1 MVVDRA
7 GRTLYESPSALGL
20 RGRPPSPEGLP
31 RALVQATLAAEDR
44 RFFLHPGVDP
54 LALARAAW
62 NDLRAGRVVEGG
74 STLTQQTVK
83 LLLAAG
89 EPRPRSLRAKLREAL
104 LALRLE
110 ARLGKPEILG
120 LYLSLAPYGGQLVGA
135 EAASRDYFGVGP
147 ELLTPAQ
154 AAFLAGLPQRPSGFD
169 PRRSFERARQRQL
182 QVLARMREAG
192 ALDDAGLAAARAER
206 LRLRPRSRPRLA
218 PHFIE
223 RALAQA
229 GAGAARI
236 ETTLDAELQREVAGI
251 LRAHAPR
258 LAEHGA
264 RNAAVAV
271 LDNASGGWLAWAGS
285 SDFDPEAPGAAIDG
299 VVSPRQPG
307 SALKPFTYALAL
319 ERGFTPASALPD
331 VPQHFATAEPGV
343 AYAPRNYDGRFR
355 GPLLLR
361 PALAGSENVPAV
373 WTLSRLGV
381 PPLLRLLRRAGLSTL
396 DRAADHYGLALT
408 MGDAEVR
415 LDELVAAYASFAR
428 GGRRAAPRLLRGFAR
443 GGGVELLPG
452 QAQVPL
458 VSERTAFWVADVLSD
473 ADARAWAFGRG
484 GSLELPFRVCAKTGT
499 SSAYRDNWT
508 LGFTR
513 EVTVGVWVGN
523 HDRSPLRASSGVTGA
538 APIFRDV
545 MLAAQRRARGA
556 AADEDW
562 LHAPEGLERRPVCA
576 LSGLEAAQACP
587 RTRSEWL
594 PSRGRRPACSW
605 HREAEGRSV
614 TVWPAEYRAWAAAAG
629 LVERLPATA
638 RPGAPR
644 ASAERAG
651 LRIVNPPQGAVYLV
665 DPTLRAEFQTLPLRA
680 AAPDRQAPL
689 RWSIDGRA
697 LGASPPDAA
706 LEWPLERGRHT
717 IEVSDGRGR
726 ASASVVVR

>member
-1 MVVDRA
+1 
-7 GRTLYESPSALGL
+7 
-20 RGRPPSPEGLP
+20 
-31 RALVQATLAAEDR
+31 
-44 RFFLHPGVDP
+44 
-54 LALARAAW
+54 
-62 NDLRAGRVVEGG
+62 VEGG

-89 EPRPRSLRAKLREAL
+89 QAPGPRSLPAKLREAA

-110 ARLGKPEILG
+110 ARLRKPEILA

-147 ELLTPAQ
+147 EALTPAQ
-154 AAFLAGLPQRPSGFD
+154 AAFLAGLPQRPSGFN
-169 PRRSFERARQRQL
+169 PRRSFERARERQG
-182 QVLARMREAG
+182 QVLARMRSAG
-192 ALDDAGLAAARAER
+192 ALDDTGLAAARAER
-206 LRLRPRSRPRLA
+206 LQLRPRSRPLLA
-218 PHFIE
+218 PHFVE
-223 RALAQA
+223 RALEQA
-229 GAGAARI
+229 GAGAVRI
-236 ETTLDAELQREVAGI
+236 ETTLDADLQREVAGI
-251 LRAHAPR
+251 LRAHAAR

-285 SDFDPEAPGAAIDG
+285 SDFAPEAPGAAIDG

-331 VPQHFATAEPGV
+331 VAQHFATAEPGV

-396 DRAADHYGLALT
+396 DRAADHYGLGLT
-408 MGDAEVR
+408 LGDAEVR

-428 GGRRAAPRLLRGFAR
+428 GGRHAAPRLLRGVAR
-443 GGGVELLPG
+443 AGGVETP
-452 QAQVPL
+452 AAPEQVAL
-458 VSERTAFWVADVLSD
+458 VSERTAFWLADMLSD
-473 ADARAWAFGRG
+473 AEARAWAFGRG
-484 GSLELPFRVCAKTGT
+484 GSLELPFRVSVKTGT

-523 HDRSPLRASSGVTGA
+523 HDRSALRRSSGVSGA

-545 MLAAQRRARGA
+545 MLAAQRRASGGLPA
-556 AADEDW
+556 PEQDW
-562 LHAPEGLERRPVCA
+562 LRVPDGLERRPVCA
-576 LSGLEAAQACP
+576 LSGLEAASACP
-587 RTRSEWL
+587 RTHSEWL
-594 PSRGRRPACSW
+594 PVEGRRPACSW
-605 HREAEGRSV
+605 HREAGGRRFV
-614 TVWPAEYRAWAAAAG
+614 QWPAEYRAWAAAEG
-629 LVERLPATA
+629 LVERLPAAT
-638 RPGAPR
+638 PGAAPR
-644 ASAERAG
+644 VALRPAS

-665 DPTLRAEFQTLPLRA
+665 DPTLRSEFQTLPLRA
-680 AAPDRQAPL
+680 AAPDGRTPL

-697 LGASPPDAA
+697 LGAAPPDAA

-717 IEVSDGRGR
+717 IEVNDGRGR
-726 ASASVVVR
+726 ATASVVVR